1 MRICQEHKDDL
12 ATKATKATKDTKRP
26 FAAACSAGV
35 LCGLIVFMPLVGA
48 QAPAASAV
56 PRTADGRPDFSGI
69 WQALNTASWNI
80 QDHQAEKDV
89 PAGQGIVEG
98 NEIPYLPWARAKR
111 DENYR
116 NRLTADPLATCAQP
130 GVPRVMYMPYPFQ
143 IVQTPVYVAFL
154 FEYAHTVRHIRL
166 SGTRPEGP
174 IEWALGDSRARWDGD
189 ALVVDV
195 VHFNDQTW
203 FDRAG
208 NFHSEQMHL
217 VERFTLI
224 GRDHIRYEVTVED
237 PKVFSRPWKMAMPL
251 YRRVETNVQILDYV
265 CQSFES

>member
-1 MRICQEHKDDL
+1 MNRHQTPLLPVI
-12 ATKATKATKDTKRP
+12 
-26 FAAACSAGV
+26 FAI
-35 LCGLIVFMPLVGA
+35 LVFFVAPYGFVPVTA
-48 QAPAASAV
+48 VQAPTASAA

-69 WQALNTASWNI
+69 WQALTTASWNI

-98 NEIPYLPWARAKR
+98 NEIPYLPWAREKR

-116 NRLTADPLATCAQP
+116 NRLTADPLATCSQP
-130 GVPRVMYMPYPFQ
+130 GVPRIMYMPFPFQ
-143 IVQTPVYVAFL
+143 IVQAPAYVAFL

-166 SGTRPEGP
+166 TGAHPDGP
-174 IEWALGDSRARWDGD
+174 IEWALGDARARWDGD
-189 ALVVDV
+189 TLVTDV

-224 GRDHIRYEVTVED
+224 DRDHIRYEATVED
-237 PKVFSRPWKMAMPL
+237 PKVFSRPWTIVMPL
-251 YRRVETNVQILDYV
+251 YRRVESRVQILDYV
-265 CQSFES
+265 CQSFQS